1 MNQKKI
7 NLYKSRCESAAKFKE
22 ESIMKKLRRMGLVC
36 LTVLAMIL
44 PVCPASAATIEDQSK
59 VIFYQNG
66 AAVAK
71 DAIAAGEVTAKVRVA
86 SETLDQ
92 NQGFKIIL
100 AAYNSNKTELK
111 DVSYQSASL
120 WAAGAASVKAPAERS
135 FTVGPVT
142 VPEDGSAE
150 VYIWNNDLTPEGE
163 GVGIVNRGT
172 YCLSGIKLG
181 NYTTAVDQIG
191 KRILVNTTE
200 DVTGAQI
207 SNVKAPDGYTCA
219 WSGNAIVL
227 TAPDGT
233 AVTYPVL
240 KTDAFSA
247 YDFEDGMQGWKSNGG
262 TAEDGC
268 TVEQAVDKLDSS
280 NHVIKLTDNSATKA
294 AVARLDVKKSYPYVV
309 SYKVLYDMPNEGD
322 NILFS
327 GMRLWKST
335 EPWESMA
342 GASVGYANASDA
354 SDGYVFVG
362 EGRNGGNPI
371 YTRAFFDLNTWHEA
385 SIAYVDENTAE
396 YYFDGKLVA
405 VGKPGDN
412 VGDLASLRFMTSPNN
427 ATRTCTVYLDDVII
441 RDYYLQKAEL
451 SSASFV
457 DAEGNPVA
465 GFMHDGTVYA
475 NASDLT
481 GLTLG
486 QVSVS
491 DGAAA
496 ALSGSQITVT
506 SADGLVNNYPVVAK
520 PFFSDNFE
528 SYAEGA
534 VLQSVNP
541 DWYIATTNETGRTAL
556 VAKDGSNGLLRLTSN
571 TNRKAFVYTQIKIPN
586 QSKSFVAQYRVRYG
600 LVADT
605 TFGSDVSPYYSY
617 VGRYMNDGKNMSYGL
632 QPVSGVATGMTLQG
646 SAKTNVT
653 KSGAIALNQWYTM
666 KIVYRVTTG
675 TDGNE
680 TAKVTYY
687 LDGELLGTKDM
698 EANVQDI
705 NPNYLEIRTGNRT
718 CVTDYDDIT
727 ILPL

>member
-1 MNQKKI
+1 
-7 NLYKSRCESAAKFKE
+7 
-22 ESIMKKLRRMGLVC
+22 MKKLRRMGLVC

-120 WAAGAASVKAPAERS
+120 WAAVDGTVAPAERS

-142 VPEDGSAE
+142 VPEGGSAE

-181 NYTTAVDQIG
+181 SYTTAVDQIG

-200 DVTGAQI
+200 NVTGAAI
-207 SNVKAPDGYTCA
+207 SNVKAPAGYTCA
-219 WSGNAIVL
+219 WSGDAIVL

-240 KTDAFSA
+240 KTAAFSV
-247 YDFEDGMQGWKSNGG
+247 YDFENGMQGWFSDGG

-268 TVEQAVDKLDSS
+268 TVEQAADKLDSS
-280 NHVIKLTDNSATKA
+280 NHVIKLTDNSTTKA
-294 AVARLDVKKSYPYVV
+294 AVARLNVTKAYPYVV

-322 NILFS
+322 DICFS
-327 GMRLWKST
+327 GMRLWKGT

-342 GASVGYANASDA
+342 GASVGYVNTNDVNS
-354 SDGYVFVG
+354 GYVFVG
-362 EGRNGGNPI
+362 EGRNIGNLI

-385 SIAYVDENTAE
+385 SIAYVDKNTVE
-396 YYFDGKLVA
+396 YYIDGKLVA

-412 VGDLASLRFMTSPNN
+412 VGDLASLRFATSPGNVK
-427 ATRTCTVYLDDVII
+427 RTCTVYLDDVMI

-457 DAEGNPVA
+457 DAAGNPVA

-475 NASDLT
+475 NTADLT

-491 DGAAA
+491 DGATA

-506 SADGLVNNYPVVAK
+506 SADGLVKNYPVVAK
-520 PFFSDNFE
+520 TFFSDNFE
-528 SYAEGA
+528 SYEEGA
-534 VLQSVNP
+534 ALTTSEAGP
-541 DWYIATTNETGRTAL
+541 YIFVGNDGLENAVL
-556 VAKDGSNGLLRLTSN
+556 VAKDGENNILRTKNTTTSKKF
-571 TNRKAFVYTQIKIPN
+571 TYVQISIPN
-586 QSKSFVAQYRVRYG
+586 QSRSFVAQYRVRYG
-600 LVADT
+600 LLDGAS
-605 TFGSDVSPYYSY
+605 FEPSSGNCPFYSY
-617 VGRYMNDGKNMSYGL
+617 VGGNGDKYYGL
-632 QPVSGVATGMTLQG
+632 QPISGDATGMTLKG
-646 SAKTNVT
+646 TAKTNVT
-653 KSGAIALNQWYTM
+653 KSGAIAMNQWYTM
-666 KIVYRVTTG
+666 KIVYRVIAG

-687 LDGELLGTKDM
+687 LNGELLGTKDM
-698 EANVQDI
+698 EAEVSPVRYI
-705 NPNYLEIRTGNRT
+705 EIRDSQRNHI
-718 CVTDYDDIT
+718 VDYDDIT

>member
-1 MNQKKI
+1 
-7 NLYKSRCESAAKFKE
+7 
-22 ESIMKKLRRMGLVC
+22 MKKLRRMGLVC

-100 AAYNSNKTELK
+100 AAYNSSKTELK

-120 WAAGAASVKAPAERS
+120 WAAGMTSVKAPAERS

-142 VPEDGSAE
+142 VPEGGSAE

-181 NYTTAVDQIG
+181 GYTTAVDQIG
-191 KRILVNTTE
+191 KRILVNSTE
-200 DVTGAQI
+200 NVTGAAI
-207 SNVKAPDGYTCA
+207 SNVKAPAGYTCA
-219 WSGNAIVL
+219 WSGDAIVL

-247 YDFEDGMQGWKSNGG
+247 YDFEDGMQGWTSNGG
-262 TAEDGC
+262 TAAEGC
-268 TVEQAVDKLDSS
+268 TVEQAEDKLDSS
-280 NHVIKLTDNSATKA
+280 NHVIKLTDNSAAKA

-362 EGRNGGNPI
+362 EGRNGGSPI

-385 SIAYVDENTAE
+385 SIAYVDENTVE

-405 VGKPGDN
+405 AGKPGDN

-427 ATRTCTVYLDDVII
+427 VTRTCTVYLDDVMI

-451 SSASFV
+451 SSASFK

-475 NASDLT
+475 NAADLT

-491 DGAAA
+491 DGATA

-506 SADGLVNNYPVVAK
+506 SADGLVKNYPVVAK
-520 PFFSDNFE
+520 TFFSDNFE
-528 SYAEGA
+528 SYAEGDALTTSA
-534 VLQSVNP
+534 VGP
-541 DWYIATTNETGRTAL
+541 YISAGNNGLENAVL
-556 VAKDGSNGLLRLTSN
+556 VAKDGENNILRTKNTS
-571 TNRKAFVYTQIKIPN
+571 TSGDFTFVQISIPD

-600 LVADT
+600 LLEGASFDSSSKNCP
-605 TFGSDVSPYYSY
+605 FYSY
-617 VGRYMNDGKNMSYGL
+617 VGGSGDKYYGL
-632 QPVSGVATGMTLQG
+632 QPIGGDATGMTLQG
-646 SAKTNVT
+646 TAKTNVT
-653 KSGAIALNQWYTM
+653 KSKAIALNQWYTM
-666 KIVYRVTTG
+666 KIVYRVTAD

-698 EANVQDI
+698 EAEVSPYHAIDI
-705 NPNYLEIRTGNRT
+705 RDSKRNHI
-718 CVTDYDDIT
+718 VDYDDIT

>member
-1 MNQKKI
+1 
-7 NLYKSRCESAAKFKE
+7 
-22 ESIMKKLRRMGLVC
+22 MKKLRRMGLVC

-120 WAAGAASVKAPAERS
+120 WAAVDGTVAPAERS

-142 VPEDGSAE
+142 VPEGGSAE

-181 NYTTAVDQIG
+181 SYTTAVDQIG

-200 DVTGAQI
+200 NVTGAAI
-207 SNVKAPDGYTCA
+207 SNVKAPAGYTCA
-219 WSGNAIVL
+219 WSGDAIVL

-240 KTDAFSA
+240 KTAAFSA
-247 YDFEDGMQGWKSNGG
+247 YDFENGMQGWYSNGG

-268 TVEQAVDKLDSS
+268 TVEQAADKLDSS
-280 NHVIKLTDNSATKA
+280 NHVIKLTDNSTTKA
-294 AVARLDVKKSYPYVV
+294 AVARLNITKAYPYVV

-322 NILFS
+322 DICFS
-327 GMRLWKST
+327 GMRLWKGT

-342 GASVGYANASDA
+342 GASVGYANANDVNS
-354 SDGYVFVG
+354 GYVFVG
-362 EGRNGGNPI
+362 EGRNVGNLI

-385 SIAYVDENTAE
+385 SIAYVDKNTVE

-405 VGKPGDN
+405 AGKPGDN
-412 VGDLASLRFMTSPNN
+412 VGDLASLRFATSPSNVN
-427 ATRTCTVYLDDVII
+427 RTCTVYLDDVMI

-457 DAEGNPVA
+457 DAAGNRVA

-475 NASDLT
+475 NTADLT

-491 DGAAA
+491 DGATA
-496 ALSGSQITVT
+496 ALSGSQIIVT
-506 SADGLVNNYPVVAK
+506 SADGLVKNYPVVAK
-520 PFFSDNFE
+520 TFFSDNFE
-528 SYAEGA
+528 SYEEGA

-541 DWYIATTNETGRTAL
+541 DWYIATTNQPGQTAL
-556 VAKDGSNGLLRLTSN
+556 VARDGSNGLLRLTSN
-571 TNRKAFVYTQIKIPN
+571 TNRQAQAFVYTQIKIPN

-605 TFGSDVSPYYSY
+605 TFGSNVSPYYSY
-617 VGRYMNDGKNMSYGL
+617 VGRYMNDGKTMSYGL

-646 SAKTNVT
+646 SAKKNVT

-666 KIVYRVTTG
+666 KIVYRVIAG

-687 LDGELLGTKDM
+687 LNGELLGTKDM

>member
-1 MNQKKI
+1 
-7 NLYKSRCESAAKFKE
+7 
-22 ESIMKKLRRMGLVC
+22 MKKLRRMGLVC

-120 WAAGAASVKAPAERS
+120 EKMNSTESPSVTAPAERS

-142 VPEDGSAE
+142 VPEGGSAE

-181 NYTTAVDQIG
+181 SYTTAVDQIG

-200 DVTGAQI
+200 NVTGAAI
-207 SNVKAPDGYTCA
+207 SNVKAPAGYTCA
-219 WSGNAIVL
+219 WSGDAIVL

-240 KTDAFSA
+240 KTAAFSA
-247 YDFEDGMQGWKSNGG
+247 YDFEGRSGALSTTVKTEWFNDSRNLTEGDKVTVTYAKDPLDGNN
-262 TAEDGC
+262 D
-268 TVEQAVDKLDSS
+268 
-280 NHVIKLTDNSATKA
+280 VIQLTDGSGEKSAW
-294 AVARLDVKKSYPYVV
+294 ARLNVAKSYPYVI
-309 SYKVLYDMPNEGD
+309 SYKVMYAEPNEGD
-322 NILFS
+322 DIGYSFMGLIEGAS
-327 GMRLWKST
+327 WQV
-335 EPWESMA
+335 MA
-342 GASVGYANASDA
+342 GASAAAINADGEARKFGFAIEKKNAYA
-354 SDGYVFVG
+354 
-362 EGRNGGNPI
+362 E
-371 YTRAFFDLNTWHEA
+371 TTKLHFDLNTWHEA
-385 SIAYVDENTAE
+385 SIAFIDENTVK
-396 YYFDGKLVA
+396 YYFDGKEA
-405 VGKPGDN
+405 ATYKPETAL
-412 VGDLASLRFMTSPNN
+412 DLNHIVFRTNN
-427 ATRTCTVYLDDVII
+427 NRTCTVYLDDVMI

-451 SSASFV
+451 SSASFK
-457 DAEGNPVA
+457 DAAGNPVA

-475 NASDLT
+475 NAADLT

-491 DGAAA
+491 DGATA

-506 SADGLVNNYPVVAK
+506 SADGLVKNYPVVAK
-520 PFFSDNFE
+520 TFFSDNFE
-528 SYAEGA
+528 SYEEGA

-541 DWYIATTNETGRTAL
+541 DWYIATTNQPGRTAL
-556 VAKDGSNGLLRLTSN
+556 VARDGSNGLLRLTSN
-571 TNRKAFVYTQIKIPN
+571 TNRQAFVYTQIKIPN

-617 VGRYMNDGKNMSYGL
+617 VGRYMNDGKTMSYGL

-646 SAKTNVT
+646 SAKKNVT
-653 KSGAIALNQWYTM
+653 KSGAIAMNQWYTM
-666 KIVYRVTTG
+666 KIVYRVIAG

-687 LDGELLGTKDM
+687 LNGELLGTKDM

>member
-1 MNQKKI
+1 
-7 NLYKSRCESAAKFKE
+7 
-22 ESIMKKLRRMGLVC
+22 MKKLRRMGLVC

-135 FTVGPVT
+135 FAVGPVT
-142 VPEDGSAE
+142 VPEGGSAE

-181 NYTTAVDQIG
+181 GYTTAVDQIG
-191 KRILVNTTE
+191 RRILVNTTE

-496 ALSGSQITVT
+496 ALSESQITVT

-534 VLQSVNP
+534 VLPTSEAGPYRSASNAGLADAV
-541 DWYIATTNETGRTAL
+541 L
-556 VAKDGSNGLLRLTSN
+556 VAKDGENNILKTKNTS
-571 TNRKAFVYTQIKIPN
+571 TSGQFTYVQISIPN
-586 QSKSFVAQYRVRYG
+586 LSKSFVAQYRVRYG
-600 LVADT
+600 LLDGASFDT
-605 TFGSDVSPYYSY
+605 STNCPFYSY
-617 VGRYMNDGKNMSYGL
+617 VGGAGDQYYGL
-632 QPVSGVATGMTLQG
+632 QPIYSTNKDAIDLQYT
-646 SAKTNVT
+646 AKTKGT
-653 KSGAIALNQWYTM
+653 KKGAIALNQWYTM
-666 KIVYRVTTG
+666 KIVYQVTAD
-675 TDGNE
+675 TDGNDAA
-680 TAKVTYY
+680 TVTYY
-687 LDGELLGTKDM
+687 LDGELLGTEKM
-698 EANVQDI
+698 EAEAS
-705 NPNYLEIRTGNRT
+705 PNAFIEIRDSKRNHT
-718 CVTDYDDIT
+718 VDYDDIT